1 MDSMDLTTATPIST
15 VNSLLSLRNGMIIE
29 IFLSYLFY
37 LEKDQPYNVKSDPLY
52 GLQVKLLLDERN
64 NEIYGM
70 QGHLKMKGKWKE
82 SECS

>member
-1 MDSMDLTTATPIST
+1 MDGTTAAPIWT

-37 LEKDQPYNVKSDPLY
+37 FEKDLPYQVKSDPLY
-52 GLQVKLLLDERN
+52 GLQVKLLLNERT
-64 NEIYGM
+64 NEIYGI
-70 QGHLKMKGKWKE
+70 QFHLNMKGKWKE

>member
-1 MDSMDLTTATPIST
+1 MDSTSTTATPIST

-37 LEKDQPYNVKSDPLY
+37 LEKDLPDKVKSDPLY

>member
-1 MDSMDLTTATPIST
+1 
-15 VNSLLSLRNGMIIE
+15 MIIE
-29 IFLSYLFY
+29 IFLSHLFY
-37 LEKDQPYNVKSDPLY
+37 LEKDLPDKVKSDPLY